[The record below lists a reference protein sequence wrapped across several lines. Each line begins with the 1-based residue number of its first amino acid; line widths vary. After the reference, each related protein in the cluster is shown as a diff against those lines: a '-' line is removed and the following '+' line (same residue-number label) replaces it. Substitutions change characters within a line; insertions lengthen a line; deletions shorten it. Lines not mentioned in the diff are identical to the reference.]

1 MLIINRQEVERL
13 LSMSACIDAM
23 ADAMRA
29 ASSGAVT
36 MPLRLF
42 SPLAD
47 DSGSLG
53 VMPGSALDPPL
64 FGAKVISLRFDNPAK
79 GLPAVQGYVS
89 LFDHETGRPVAVIEG
104 ASVTAIRTAAASGLA
119 TRELARQGARTHGI
133 FGTGV
138 QAVTHIDAIAC
149 VRDMQEVV
157 VWGRDADKA
166 RRFAERQS
174 ERTRLH
180 IRATG
185 DAAEA
190 ARCDVVSTVTA
201 ATEPVLKGEW
211 LRPGTHVNL
220 VGVHTPQAREA
231 DTRAILRSRVYVDL
245 MESAMS
251 EAGDLL
257 IPIGEGA
264 IDKAHILGEIGQ
276 VLAGGVPGRAD
287 DDEITLYK
295 SLGIVAQ
302 DLFAAAH
309 VYAQAVERGAGVE
322 VDLA

>member
-13 LSMSACIDAM
+13 LSMAACIDAM

-47 DSGSLG
+47 GSGSLG

-185 DAAEA
+185 DPAEA

-309 VYAQAVERGAGVE
+309 VYAQAVERGAGLE